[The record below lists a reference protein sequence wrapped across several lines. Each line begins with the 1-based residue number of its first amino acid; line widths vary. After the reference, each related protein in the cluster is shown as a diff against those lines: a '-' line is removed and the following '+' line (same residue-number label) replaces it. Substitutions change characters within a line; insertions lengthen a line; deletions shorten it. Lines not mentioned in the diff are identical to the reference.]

1 MAQKIRNA
9 HGCLRSF
16 SLTANVVARLY
27 GAFLLFFWELIMSRK
42 SQAKHSIFVA
52 NSRTGGARITK
63 TQSKL
68 IGDRFVEWCFKNN
81 YFFNSITDATQE
93 MLAAYMQ
100 YLKMQGISVATQHNC
115 LSSIRRA
122 MKSLNCDPNV
132 KGITAKELGLA
143 PRSRVGTKMPIPDNL
158 FEEVIKRACELSEPG
173 FVIAL
178 KLQRLL
184 GLRGLES
191 MMVVSSLEKFALEAN
206 QVIKG
211 GVSISDGTKGGRQRV
226 TMIIQNKAPE
236 TLQTI
241 LEALLFMRRHNGFLI
256 EGGKSGLKSAIS
268 KYHRLAKQVGLVG
281 QYAPHSLRYAFC
293 KDMLIEL
300 HDLGYNR
307 KEATSLVA
315 NYLGHGDSRGRYV
328 SMVYGKTVVHTLQI
342 EKRKSRLDRAIMNI
356 DQQIATHLTKQP
368 KT

>member
-1 MAQKIRNA
+1 
-9 HGCLRSF
+9 
-16 SLTANVVARLY
+16 
-27 GAFLLFFWELIMSRK
+27 MSRK

-52 NSRTGGARITK
+52 NSKIGGARITK

-100 YLKMQGISVATQHNC
+100 YLKMQGISVATKHNR

-122 MKSLNCDPNV
+122 MKSLNCDPNA
-132 KGITAKELGLA
+132 KGITAKAVGLA
-143 PRSRVGTKMPIPDNL
+143 PRSRVGTKMPIPDNI
-158 FEEVIKRACELSEPG
+158 FEEVIRKACELNESG

-178 KLQRLL
+178 RLQRLL

-191 MMVVSSLEKFALEAN
+191 LMVVSSLEKFALDAN
-206 QVIKG
+206 QVVN
-211 GVSISDGTKGGRQRV
+211 GVVPITDGTKGGRSRI
-226 TMIIQNKAPE
+226 TNIIRSKAAE

-241 LEALLFMRRHNGFLI
+241 LDALLFMREHNGFLI
-256 EGGKSGLKSAIS
+256 EGGKLGLKSAVS

-281 QYAPHSLRYAFC
+281 QHAPHSLRYAYC
-293 KDMLIEL
+293 IDKLIEL
-300 HDLGYNR
+300 RDAGYNR
-307 KEATSLVA
+307 KEATSFVA

-328 SMVYGKTVVHTLQI
+328 SMVYGKTVVHTLPV
-342 EKRKSRLDRAIMNI
+342 EKRKTRLNRAIENI
-356 DQQIATHLTKQP
+356 EQVVSEFDLNR
-368 KT
+368 